1 MQMNTIHAVQGAEP
15 IRSRSLIY
23 LFRLF
28 ALAGAADRR
37 ARVPTVEHVTLPTN
51 GWRSIHRPAG
61 LSIRCHRGRV
71 VITQEGDPRDF
82 LLVAGES
89 YDVTRNAHLYVQAE
103 RDAEL
108 LFAPKKLASKWL

>member
-1 MQMNTIHAVQGAEP
+1 MKTSHAGKYTEP
-15 IRSRSLIY
+15 IGSGTLVH

-28 ALAGAADRR
+28 ALAGTAHRR
-37 ARVPTVEHVTLPTN
+37 TRAPTVEHVTLPAN